1 MKRRRLRTDAV
12 VPGSGGS
19 DATISGESS
28 NTSNTLNYSQ
38 LVVVGYTDRGIPLYD
53 KKCLS
58 NDNIRPYS
66 DSCTDTTAAEDAKS
80 DENDRDVG
88 EGGNNNGSSSA
99 AAAAAYYK
107 YECISD
113 RSCNTYD
120 PGNNLDLGWTFIGIC
135 QYNSNCPDAY
145 NTSTNSSTYYS
156 TGDVVSVSSD
166 YLNNNIIGS
175 ISCPTTDH
183 GSSNSTMVDS
193 SSMSMQ
199 SQNDSTSIIVPYLYE
214 VETTQV
220 ISADIFLPRL
230 EEQILLNL
238 ADSLMSCLDGDDSAA
253 NDVNSK
259 YDIQGIDSSPDD
271 VAINE
276 GKRIY
281 IRISFIEKIYNF
293 FTYNIYYFHVLFPN
307 IPFCVYVYN
316 HIQVLVPLLAQ
327 RLTTALLSMVVL
339 HSCWQQH
346 QLLVIDRGKLLQTLS
361 QLPPRRMQLNLT
373 FKHQWKKMI
382 YYHQ

>member
-38 LVVVGYTDRGIPLYD
+38 HVIVGYTDRGIPLYD
-53 KKCLS
+53 KKCVS
-58 NDNIRPYS
+58 NDN
-66 DSCTDTTAAEDAKS
+66 SCTDTTAAEEANS

-88 EGGNNNGSSSA
+88 EGGNNNGSSA
-99 AAAAAYYK
+99 AAGAAVYYT

-113 RSCNTYD
+113 RYCNTHD

-145 NTSTNSSTYYS
+145 NAITNSSTYYS
-156 TGDVVSVSSD
+156 TGDAVSVSCD

-175 ISCPTTDH
+175 ISCPTTDY
-183 GSSNSTMVDS
+183 GSSNSTTVD

-199 SQNDSTSIIVPYLYE
+199 SQDDSTSIIVPYLYE

-238 ADSLMSCLDGDDSAA
+238 ADSLLSCLDGDDSAA

-259 YDIQGIDSSPDD
+259 YDIQGIDNSPND

-276 GKRIY
+276 GKKKYIY
-281 IRISFIEKIYNF
+281 VFHSLRRFATISL
-293 FTYNIYYFHVLFPN
+293 TIYYTSMVCFLKFL
-307 IPFCVYVYN
+307 CVYVYTYRSLF
-316 HIQVLVPLLAQ
+316 H
-327 RLTTALLSMVVL
+327 
-339 HSCWQQH
+339 
-346 QLLVIDRGKLLQTLS
+346 
-361 QLPPRRMQLNLT
+361 
-373 FKHQWKKMI
+373 
-382 YYHQ
+382 Y